1 MKILHT
7 ADLHL
12 KEYGDERWKTLQ
24 KLIDIAKKEK
34 VDLFV
39 ICGDLFDKEF
49 KAELLRSKIR
59 EIFSD
64 NNFKILLLPGNHDK
78 EAYES
83 GFYFGEDVILLNNLN
98 EPFEHKNVVIWG
110 LPFEPIEGEKVLAK
124 LNSLTNKL
132 ASNKINILLYHGELL
147 DASFSRKDFGE
158 EGEERYMPVKLSYFS
173 DLNIKYVLAGHFHSR
188 FEVWQLENGG
198 YFIYPGSPI
207 SISKKEIGRRKVNL
221 FEIGESPKEYPLD
234 TPHFEEI
241 TIKLDPF
248 LERDPLEI
256 INESLVNVHP
266 QAKIILTIKGYIN
279 SRKIKKSELELTE
292 EIKRFVKNKYLVE
305 ELKIEFK
312 DLYKIFEKDLFIK
325 FIKKLEKLP
334 YEEEKKKQMCEILI
348 RAMLEAE
355 L

>member
-78 EAYES
+78 EAYET

-98 EPFEHKNVVIWG
+98 EPFEYKNVVIWG

-124 LNSLTNKL
+124 LNSLANKL

-173 DLNIKYVLAGHFHSR
+173 ELNIKYVLAGHFHSR

-207 SISKKEIGRRKVNL
+207 SITKKEIGRRKVNL
-221 FEIGESPKEYPLD
+221 FEIGESPKEYSLD

-279 SRKIKKSELELTE
+279 SRKIKKNELELTE

-312 DLYKIFEKDLFIK
+312 DLYKIFEKDLFIR
-325 FIKKLEKLP
+325 FIEKLEKFS

>member
-78 EAYES
+78 EAYET

-98 EPFEHKNVVIWG
+98 EPFEYKNVVIWG

-124 LNSLTNKL
+124 LNSLANKL

-173 DLNIKYVLAGHFHSR
+173 ELNIKYVLAGHFHSR

-207 SISKKEIGRRKVNL
+207 SITKKEIGRRKVNL
-221 FEIGESPKEYPLD
+221 FEIGESPKEYSLD

-279 SRKIKKSELELTE
+279 SRKIKKNELELTE

-325 FIKKLEKLP
+325 FIEKLEKFS